1 VASSTLRQLH
11 EWQTLFGNDVATS
24 IVAGARVSL
33 LPGSQLPHRRPPEF
47 HGSRAAEECIATEIG
62 DLLDKGAIRELP
74 PSEWWTAGCV
84 FSTLFT
90 VPKADGTLRPCLNLK
105 PCNLCIRHR
114 HFHMEGIETVKELLH
129 PGDWFGKID
138 LRDAYLQVSFAQDLR
153 RLLRFTWRGRAF
165 ECLTLIFGLSEAPWL
180 FTKVMRAPVKYLRT
194 LGIRVVIYL
203 DDLLFIADSPELL
216 RAHMQIALDLFQRL
230 GLQAKVAKCV
240 TTPTRIIEFL
250 GYTLNSVEMSC
261 SLPDRKVLTMM
272 ASARLVRS
280 HLLTKTGVPVLALE
294 RLLGRLSAASFAI
307 WPTRLHMA
315 GLLSMHRAGLA
326 ASSGER
332 VLQLT
337 TTAALDDLDFWM
349 SHLRN
354 WNGRS
359 LFRDPTPDY
368 ILESDAAKVGWG
380 IAWRR
385 DPLTPEVTRGLFSLE
400 LRRSSSNTRELHA
413 AIFGLMAMIQHF
425 NWSKVTVLLR
435 TDNITTLHYVRR
447 MGGRLIHLTRAL
459 LPLAEFLRE
468 REIRLLV
475 DYLPGIWNL
484 LADPLSRQE
493 ASVADAHLLPEAF
506 RLLEERWGPHQVDL
520 MASAV
525 NHQIPN
531 YISHL
536 PDAGALWTNL
546 FTWYP
551 NDAVHGWYCFPP
563 VARVGR
569 VLQWAVLHEVPMTL
583 VVPDWPSQPWWPL
596 LLTYLS
602 DVPLVF
608 PPQPALLSVPAG
620 SLEESLQWTMIG
632 CRLSFGSSAER
643 VSQIRQSLSLCA
655 AGQMVRGRGT
665 TLDGVRG
672 RSIASDAISVL
683 LTLPR

>member
-1 VASSTLRQLH
+1 MTRLDPATAADPSPPAIEALLPPIRWPSSQGPVASSTLRQLH
-11 EWQTLFGNDVATS
+11 EWRTLFGDDTATN

-33 LPGSQLPHRRPPEF
+33 LPGSTLPRQRPSEF
-47 HGSRAAEECIATEIG
+47 HGSRAAEECIETEIAA
-62 DLLDKGAIRELP
+62 LLDKGAIRELP
-74 PSEWWTAGCV
+74 PAEWWTAGCV

-105 PCNLCIRHR
+105 PCNLCILHK
-114 HFHMEGIETVKELLH
+114 HFRMEGIETVKELLR

-180 FTKVMRAPVKYLRT
+180 FTKVMRAPVRYLRKM
-194 LGIRVVIYL
+194 GIRVVIYL

-240 TTPTRIIEFL
+240 TTPTRVIEFL
-250 GYTLNSVEMSC
+250 GYMLNSVEMSC
-261 SLPDRKVLTMM
+261 FLPDRKVLSLM

-280 HLLTKTGVPVLALE
+280 HLLNKVGIPVLALE

-315 GLLSMHRAGLA
+315 GLLSMHRVGLKSA
-326 ASSGER
+326 SGEL
-332 VLQLT
+332 VLHRT
-337 TTAALDDLDFWM
+337 SKAALDDLEFWM
-349 SHLRN
+349 FHLRD

-359 LFRDPTPDY
+359 LFRDPSPDY

-385 DPLTPEVTRGLFSLE
+385 DPLAPEVTRGLFSLE
-400 LRRSSSNTRELHA
+400 LRHSSSNTRELHA

-435 TDNITTLHYVRR
+435 TDNITTMHYVRR
-447 MGGRLIHLTRAL
+447 MGGRLLHLTRAL

-493 ASVADAHLLPEAF
+493 ASAADAHLLPAAF
-506 RLLEERWGPHQVDL
+506 QLLQARWGPHQVDL
-520 MASAV
+520 MASA
-525 NHQIPN
+525 NHQLPI

-536 PDAGALWTNL
+536 PDAGALWANL

-551 NDAVHGWYCFPP
+551 GDAVHGWYCFPP

-569 VLQWAVLHEVPMTL
+569 VLQWAFCTRYP
-583 VVPDWPSQPWWPL
+583 
-596 LLTYLS
+596 
-602 DVPLVF
+602 
-608 PPQPALLSVPAG
+608 
-620 SLEESLQWTMIG
+620 
-632 CRLSFGSSAER
+632 
-643 VSQIRQSLSLCA
+643 
-655 AGQMVRGRGT
+655 
-665 TLDGVRG
+665 
-672 RSIASDAISVL
+672 
-683 LTLPR
+683 